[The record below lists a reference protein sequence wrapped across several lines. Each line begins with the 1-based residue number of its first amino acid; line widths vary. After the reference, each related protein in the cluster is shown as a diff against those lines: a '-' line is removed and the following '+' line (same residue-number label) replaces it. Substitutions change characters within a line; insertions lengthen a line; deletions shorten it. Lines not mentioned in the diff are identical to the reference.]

1 MKKRKKKRRM
11 RRAFFSSFFGLE
23 QGKAAFSS
31 AAFVFVG
38 YVPPVPAY
46 GDDWAMISLP
56 ST

>member
-1 MKKRKKKRRM
+1 MHSSLL
-11 RRAFFSSFFGLE
+11 FSVWSKE
-23 QGKAAFSS
+23 KAAFSS